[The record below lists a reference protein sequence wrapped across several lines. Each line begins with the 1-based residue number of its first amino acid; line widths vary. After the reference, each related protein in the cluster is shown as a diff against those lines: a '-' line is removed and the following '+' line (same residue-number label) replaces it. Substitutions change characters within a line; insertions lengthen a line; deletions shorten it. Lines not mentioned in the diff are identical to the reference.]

1 MIVLQA
7 AGMPGWDRTLFLWIN
22 LDAQSSGAWV
32 ALALFATHWL
42 PFVALAVLLPVALRT
57 APGRRSLLTLACALG
72 LAWWAASLLK
82 HGVTAPRPFML
93 GLGTDWLKHAHGN
106 GFPSSHASVAAAFAV
121 TALLSPWPR
130 PLRWALV
137 AAGALVGWSRI
148 ALGVHFPSDVA
159 AALLL
164 GSLCALLSQIATR
177 QLANAWHHRSLA
189 RRVAPSGPVP

>member
-1 MIVLQA
+1 MILPRFTDKPALINYRARA
-7 AGMPGWDRTLFLWIN
+7 A
-22 LDAQSSGAWV
+22 
-32 ALALFATHWL
+32 
-42 PFVALAVLLPVALRT
+42 
-57 APGRRSLLTLACALG
+57 RRRA
-72 LAWWAASLLK
+72 
-82 HGVTAPRPFML
+82 
-93 GLGTDWLKHAHGN
+93 
-106 GFPSSHASVAAAFAV
+106 
-121 TALLSPWPR
+121 
-130 PLRWALV
+130 ALV